1 MDDKNITNY
10 LNITKFNF
18 YQDPMKTSKAWVNL
32 HLNNATKD
40 PQDYAD
46 LLFLLNFTS
55 ADMDNLLF
63 GEKSKFKAYIY
74 NNVF

>member
-40 PQDYAD
+40 P
-46 LLFLLNFTS
+46 
-55 ADMDNLLF
+55 
-63 GEKSKFKAYIY
+63 
-74 NNVF
+74 